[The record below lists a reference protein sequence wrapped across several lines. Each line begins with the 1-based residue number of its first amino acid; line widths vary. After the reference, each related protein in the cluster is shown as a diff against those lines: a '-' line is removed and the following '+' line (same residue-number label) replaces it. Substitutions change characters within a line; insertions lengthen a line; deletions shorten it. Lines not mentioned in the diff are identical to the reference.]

1 MIYLSKNFPQC
12 LITKYLKNK
21 LLLNLFSSLLFLF
34 VLFYSISKTYAVD
47 CTPPSINASCDLN
60 TTTTSLF
67 VGQNPESLELNINAN
82 VIGSSYQSTLID
94 ITSILGTNSIN
105 IADGVTISTTG
116 YRNRG
121 RFRLFL
127 FRQQAAYSLTNR
139 GTLYASHYTSSYSD
153 GTAAAI
159 DVTDTSTVT
168 LIDNYGSIS
177 HEIDWGIRNFGTIG
191 TISNQSTGTLNGIA
205 NINSNAEITKIHN
218 IGTIGT
224 NSSTNIGAIY
234 NKNGS
239 TIGTIRNE
247 GSIIGYSR
255 GSTYK
260 DAILNEGGTIALIEN
275 LGTIQIGNPD
285 QPIFD
290 IHNKGVGAQINE
302 LINAQG
308 KATNDALSYKG
319 ALPTYYKILINSASD
334 YGQLRG
340 SSVSGKMTFSIAED
354 SDIGFGASNSYT
366 SYDST
371 DTLNPT
377 PSTAYKINSDKDITI
392 VVNDDVTVTGPEHNL
407 FIEDAANFNL
417 TVNAGKT
424 YKNEAGSYGNQTYE
438 DVFAG
443 LSSSSFNA
451 TSGTTTL
458 DGTPISWSLSEDTN
472 DLTIASSETA
482 QSGEVVHIDDESLV
496 DVNITNNGTIWSTEN
511 NAIAFDGTTITG
523 TATITNASGATLRSD
538 STATDEA
545 ALLFTNTTGTINITN
560 AGTITSTAQGIL
572 NSGSTLASLTNS
584 GTLKTTGTGTS
595 TYLGS
600 LYNAADATLTTLTNS
615 GTMQGTGSKGSGIVN
630 LGTIT
635 TLTNS
640 GTLQGTGATL
650 SYGLYSTGT
659 ITTLTNSGTIASTNS
674 TGLDN
679 SGSINSLSNTGT
691 IQGTGASNSFGL
703 FNSGTI
709 TSLTN
714 DLAATITSTNNYG
727 LYNTATITRLYNE
740 GTVSSTNS
748 YGLYNTSSNTIVD
761 LENTGTISSSSSHAI
776 VNTGTITDINNLGTL
791 SGASGKYDINNAETI
806 THFYNLQGAATTD
819 PLTLTGTL
827 PRNYYLVIDSTADYG
842 QLSVTSG
849 SGSMNFSL
857 SDDSVIGVPDVSYTE
872 YASSTTLNPA
882 ATTPYEINAIGT
894 AITIEATSDWTV
906 AGPVHNITV
915 DNAESFSLTVDA
927 GVTVKNNVDTIAGAS
942 YSSVLSGVSQA
953 QLGLSSSSTSSTVD
967 IDGTD
972 VTLTLSETSD
982 GSGTWDL
989 STSTISSQSG
999 RAVNIDDVY
1008 IAGNVT
1014 ITNNGTIWSTEN
1026 NAIAFDNVTLGGTTT
1041 ITNASGATL
1050 RSDSTATDEAAL
1062 LFTNTTGTVSIS
1074 NVGTIT
1080 SSTYGI
1086 YNNNSTVTLTNTG
1099 TITSGSGS
1107 YDINNTGTMTIYNKQ
1122 GYATSDPLTLTGTL
1136 PTYYMTTDSTSVYG
1150 QLAVTNGTGTLTF
1163 NVTDTDNL
1171 DVDAAEGTYA
1181 SVLSGV
1187 PSSQITDLAQTFTQ
1201 SGTTYEWQLELS
1213 DASTNTWR
1221 LDIASVDEIMD
1232 DNAITFPNYI
1242 AKVDATLNHGVA
1254 KANFA
1259 QQQYQCNVFAENNG
1273 CFAMAGRY
1281 TDMNSPSSESQAAVF
1296 IGGYNLPQQKIRLN
1310 AFVDQSVYTDSI
1322 SGIKL
1327 ENHGPLVGF
1336 NAVWQQNNDGTGL
1349 IFKIGS
1355 TYQSQDAK
1363 ITRNTVFEDSEAGQG
1378 STDIET
1384 QTYRAE
1390 WMYGYLYNKDTFM
1403 NPYLGVQYTLA
1414 EQDGYTESASGNT
1427 SFPLTFS
1434 SIKDETTTVQIGL
1447 SLRHRLSN
1455 AMTYVFGSFGAEHD
1469 VTSSSDSQ
1477 VTASYGA
1484 YSFSANLNNDNNE
1497 TRANAS
1503 MGFDHYLTPT
1513 QKITT
1518 MAHYQELAWGGSSS
1532 NAVTGYIGYSVG
1544 F

>member
-1 MIYLSKNFPQC
+1 MRKDFISKRSASFLQKKLRSYSIISSKFHLAFGLAILTLGAQLSARECPTSGIITYSCDVTSPRTNQFLFNPTTAITVNVNAN
-12 LITKYLKNK
+12 ITKSSSTVNYLIQFENQTNSYPNNIFTNTATIDLSGGSGNQYTIWNYYQKI
-21 LLLNLFSSLLFLF
+21 
-34 VLFYSISKTYAVD
+34 YSFTNSGT
-47 CTPPSINASCDLN
+47 INASDTDFQN
-60 TTTTSLF
+60 TSALRNDYGTIISL
-67 VGQNPESLELNINAN
+67 QNSGT
-82 VIGSSYQSTLID
+82 IGSTK
-94 ITSILGTNSIN
+94 
-105 IADGVTISTTG
+105 
-116 YRNRG
+116 
-121 RFRLFL
+121 
-127 FRQQAAYSLTNR
+127 YSR
-139 GTLYASHYTSSYSD
+139 D
-153 GTAAAI
+153 Q
-159 DVTDTSTVT
+159 V
-168 LIDNYGSIS
+168 
-177 HEIDWGIRNFGTIG
+177 GIHNFHGTIG
-191 TISNQSTGTLNGIA
+191 TISNSGFIYVIKN
-205 NINSNAEITKIHN
+205 NASSEITKIINTGHIRN
-218 IGTIGT
+218 RGVSTYYAAIT
-224 NSSTNIGAIY
+224 NSA
-234 NKNGS
+234 

-247 GSIIGYSR
+247 GYIDSQDDKGTNIFGIR
-255 GSTYK
+255 
-260 DAILNEGGTIALIEN
+260 NEGTISLIEN
-275 LGTIQIGNPD
+275 LGRISSRFNSYDISNKSNSHIGT
-285 QPIFD
+285 
-290 IHNKGVGAQINE
+290 
-302 LINAQG
+302 LINDQG
-308 KATNDALSYKG
+308 KLGDDPLSYKG
-319 ALPTYYKILINSASD
+319 YLPTNYQILINSATD
-334 YGQLRG
+334 YGQLLLADPDG
-340 SSVSGKMTFSIAED
+340 TMTFSIAED
-354 SDIGFGASNSYT
+354 SDINFGAGSSYT

-371 DTLNPT
+371 ATLNPA
-377 PSTAYKINSDKDITI
+377 SAYKINSDKDITI
-392 VVNDDVTVTGPEHNL
+392 VVNGDVTVTGPEHNL
-407 FIEDAANFNL
+407 FIEDAADFNL
-417 TVNAGKT
+417 TVDAGIT
-424 YKNEAGSYGNQTYE
+424 YKNESGAYGGQTYAS
-438 DVFAG
+438 VLQG
-443 LSSSSFNA
+443 LSYSSYLSA

-458 DGTPISWSLSEDTN
+458 DGTPVEWSLSQSGSN
-472 DLTIASSETA
+472 WDLTITQSGTA
-482 QSGEVVHIDDESLV
+482 QAGEVVHIDDESLV

-523 TATITNASGATLRSD
+523 TATITNASGATLQSD

-584 GTLKTTGTGTS
+584 GTLETTGTGTS

-650 SYGLYSTGT
+650 SYGLYSSGT